1 MTSEKLR
8 GIFAAK
14 GDITDLQLKYTK
26 SGVFRRFAFI
36 GFQSN
41 AAARSAID
49 FFHNTFIDASRIQ
62 VEEAKDLTASEK
74 PRPWSKYSDGS
85 SAFKKKSDVKGG
97 EKSKQ
102 KKDPGN
108 SKAKE
113 SKKETTQTLG
123 LDLGEVSQKVFELT
137 HSVFLRLKLSKVINV
152 EMLQ

>member
-1 MTSEKLR
+1 MTSEKLK

-62 VEEAKDLTASEK
+62 VSTLKHT
-74 PRPWSKYSDGS
+74 SKS
-85 SAFKKKSDVKGG
+85 
-97 EKSKQ
+97 
-102 KKDPGN
+102 
-108 SKAKE
+108 
-113 SKKETTQTLG
+113 
-123 LDLGEVSQKVFELT
+123 
-137 HSVFLRLKLSKVINV
+137 H
-152 EMLQ
+152 